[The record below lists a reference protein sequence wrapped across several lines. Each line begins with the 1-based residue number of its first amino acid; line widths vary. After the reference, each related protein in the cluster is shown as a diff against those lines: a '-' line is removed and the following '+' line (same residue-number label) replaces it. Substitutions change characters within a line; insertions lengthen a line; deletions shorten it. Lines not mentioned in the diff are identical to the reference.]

1 MVRAFLDQMLGE
13 FGRSL
18 LVFYET
24 NSLWINL
31 LVVLYGA
38 LIVLSWSN
46 LKNIRRA
53 LILALAEKLRE
64 RPELASVK
72 KAALEVP
79 WEQVVGQVR
88 YPFVAR
94 QTDLLPQRL
103 SVEAVQNL
111 LSVEDLTEEAL
122 KLVNPVPAREGKGK
136 AK

>member
-1 MVRAFLDQMLGE
+1 M
-13 FGRSL
+13 
-18 LVFYET
+18 
-24 NSLWINL
+24 
-31 LVVLYGA
+31 
-38 LIVLSWSN
+38 
-46 LKNIRRA
+46 
-53 LILALAEKLRE
+53 
-64 RPELASVK
+64 
-72 KAALEVP
+72 
-79 WEQVVGQVR
+79 GQVR

>member
-53 LILALAEKLRE
+53 LILALAESC
-64 RPELASVK
+64 AS
-72 KAALEVP
+72 
-79 WEQVVGQVR
+79 
-88 YPFVAR
+88 AR
-94 QTDLLPQRL
+94 SWPL
-103 SVEAVQNL
+103 
-111 LSVEDLTEEAL
+111 
-122 KLVNPVPAREGKGK
+122 
-136 AK
+136 